1 MASLLTGSKGTPVS
15 PSHGKDL
22 LLETVAAA
30 SAFLVTALIVLLCVG
45 CKKKGKTK
53 KVPID
58 GVKLV
63 DMSLLRQTQLRSISK
78 SDTRL
83 HEMKKIPCNGKKGT
97 RNRPVSMDLLHLP
110 SRRSDWDLRYPQNR
124 QLPTLP
130 LSPGED
136 KDHTYSEVGRPSSQ
150 PRCPEDALYESVG
163 GRNEAGAAAAATAVQ
178 PKHLKQPPQSHGN
191 GSMALSPSQ
200 EPCRQAEDSVT
211 AEYACVRK
219 VRKTDKAQQ
228 QQQLE
233 NNAKPAEQE
242 TRYSNPEMLPGQ
254 RKHDPSRINGMD
266 AFYSHSFPKDSGFV
280 GNGEQYIWKPPE
292 EDGDGSTLYPGNSGV
307 QNFSHADLTPG
318 PANPDEISDM
328 YSKVCKPFKK
338 KRPPASPPVP
348 FNQGAQE
355 NNPPQNQGWSAEPQ
369 EGTGHGVVR
378 AQAWVGGAQA
388 MKPNEDPSY
397 EAINEKAWVRNEETD
412 PAYESI
418 DANWK
423 REKNPGP
430 PAGKKIKNRAPPRP
444 CSDENL
450 YENISDL
457 KQGATTSTT
466 TVFMFND
473 GIEMYV
479 TGL

>member
-22 LLETVAAA
+22 LLGTVAAA

-97 RNRPVSMDLLHLP
+97 KNRPVSMDLLHLP

-163 GRNEAGAAAAATAVQ
+163 GRNEAGAAATATVVQ
-178 PKHLKQPPQSHGN
+178 PKHLKQPAQSHGN

-228 QQQLE
+228 QQQQLE

-254 RKHDPSRINGMD
+254 RKHDPSRINDMD
-266 AFYSHSFPKDSGFV
+266 AFYSHSFPKVGFWCV
-280 GNGEQYIWKPPE
+280 N
-292 EDGDGSTLYPGNSGV
+292 V
-307 QNFSHADLTPG
+307 MVA
-318 PANPDEISDM
+318 
-328 YSKVCKPFKK
+328 
-338 KRPPASPPVP
+338 
-348 FNQGAQE
+348 
-355 NNPPQNQGWSAEPQ
+355 
-369 EGTGHGVVR
+369 
-378 AQAWVGGAQA
+378 
-388 MKPNEDPSY
+388 
-397 EAINEKAWVRNEETD
+397 
-412 PAYESI
+412 
-418 DANWK
+418 
-423 REKNPGP
+423 
-430 PAGKKIKNRAPPRP
+430 
-444 CSDENL
+444 
-450 YENISDL
+450 
-457 KQGATTSTT
+457 
-466 TVFMFND
+466 
-473 GIEMYV
+473 
-479 TGL
+479 

>member
-22 LLETVAAA
+22 FLGTVAAA
-30 SAFLVTALIVLLCVG
+30 SAFLVTAAIVLLCVG
-45 CKKKGKTK
+45 CKKKRKTK
-53 KVPID
+53 KVQID

-83 HEMKKIPCNGKKGT
+83 HEMKMIPCNGKKKQKK
-97 RNRPVSMDLLHLP
+97 RPVSMDLLHLP
-110 SRRSDWDLRYPQNR
+110 SRRSDWDLRCPQNR

-130 LSPGED
+130 LSPGEN

-150 PRCPEDALYESVG
+150 PRGPEDALYESVG
-163 GRNEAGAAAAATAVQ
+163 GRNETGAAATVL

-191 GSMALSPSQ
+191 GSVALSPSQ
-200 EPCRQAEDSVT
+200 EPCRQAENSVT

-219 VRKTDKAQQ
+219 VRKADKAQQ
-228 QQQLE
+228 QQQLQ
-233 NNAKPAEQE
+233 NNPRPAEQE

-292 EDGDGSTLYPGNSGV
+292 DGDGSTLYPGNSGV
-307 QNFSHADLTPG
+307 QNFSPGDLTLG
-318 PANPDEISDM
+318 SANADEISDM

-338 KRPPASPPVP
+338 RPPASPPVS

-355 NNPPQNQGWSAEPQ
+355 NSPPQNQGWSPEPE
-369 EGTGHGVVR
+369 EGTGHDAIG
-378 AQAWVGGAQA
+378 AQAWVGAQA
-388 MKPNEDPSY
+388 MKPNEEPSY
-397 EAINEKAWVRNEETD
+397 EAISKKAWVRNEETD

-423 REKNPGP
+423 REKPTGP
-430 PAGKKIKNRAPPRP
+430 PADKKIKNRAPPRP

>member
-1 MASLLTGSKGTPVS
+1 MYPVMENDSFRCGCKCETQCHSVMSVHITMLLGVNTFERTFLSMASLLTGSKGTPVS

-22 LLETVAAA
+22 LLGTVAAA

-63 DMSLLRQTQLRSISK
+63 DMRVPKTGQSAVGKATARKGRQRRSRLGVKLVDMSLLRQTQLRSISK

-97 RNRPVSMDLLHLP
+97 KNRPVSMDLLHLP

-150 PRCPEDALYESVG
+150 PRCPEDTLYESVG
-163 GRNEAGAAAAATAVQ
+163 GRNEAGAAAAATAIQ
-178 PKHLKQPPQSHGN
+178 PKHLKQPAQSHGN

-228 QQQLE
+228 QQQ
-233 NNAKPAEQE
+233 Q
-242 TRYSNPEMLPGQ
+242 
-254 RKHDPSRINGMD
+254 
-266 AFYSHSFPKDSGFV
+266 
-280 GNGEQYIWKPPE
+280 
-292 EDGDGSTLYPGNSGV
+292 
-307 QNFSHADLTPG
+307 
-318 PANPDEISDM
+318 
-328 YSKVCKPFKK
+328 C
-338 KRPPASPPVP
+338 
-348 FNQGAQE
+348 
-355 NNPPQNQGWSAEPQ
+355 
-369 EGTGHGVVR
+369 
-378 AQAWVGGAQA
+378 
-388 MKPNEDPSY
+388 
-397 EAINEKAWVRNEETD
+397 
-412 PAYESI
+412 
-418 DANWK
+418 
-423 REKNPGP
+423 
-430 PAGKKIKNRAPPRP
+430 
-444 CSDENL
+444 
-450 YENISDL
+450 
-457 KQGATTSTT
+457 
-466 TVFMFND
+466 VF
-473 GIEMYV
+473 
-479 TGL
+479 L